1 MKKVIKLK
9 QSDVTQIAMNILE
22 QQDEFNGGKV
32 VNMGDKKPKTINLGV
47 FQSKEDPNILYLC
60 KINNDGSLEMIDKK
74 TKQDFGMEQ
83 VRQAAE

>member
-9 QSDVTQIAMNILE
+9 QSDVTQIAVNILE

-32 VNMGDKKPKTINLGV
+32 VKMNDKPNVIKLGV

-60 KINNDGSLEMIDKK
+60 KINDDGSLEMIDKK
-74 TKQDFGMEQ
+74 TKQDFGMNQ